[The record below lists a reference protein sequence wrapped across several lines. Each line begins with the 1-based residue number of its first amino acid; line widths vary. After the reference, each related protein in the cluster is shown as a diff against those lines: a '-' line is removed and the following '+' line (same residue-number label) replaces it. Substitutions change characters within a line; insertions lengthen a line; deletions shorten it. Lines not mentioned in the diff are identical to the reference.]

1 MTLRKWI
8 LALALVGLLTAAGC
22 AGAAVAAPN
31 DQEDSNGDAA
41 DEGPQAN
48 QGIDVDVDV
57 EIVDVGERPFLGLA
71 VAPLGE
77 RARERL
83 EVPEGTGGVRVVAVL
98 PKGPAKEAGVERN
111 DVLTA
116 VNGTTVEDPKG
127 LHELVAALEPGAVA
141 TLTIIREG
149 EPQDISITVGEAPA
163 RLKHRV
169 RVRGSASGGL
179 PGLRGLLGLVN
190 DRHKLVD
197 GQVRVMD
204 GEGEIVTFTV
214 TSGSAVSVSGDSL
227 ELEKPTG
234 EQVTFTLGEGVV
246 VLKGGRRVE
255 PDALEPDDKLTVVQ
269 RNGEVKAVVA
279 GPLNRHVGLHL
290 PSGVRGHLRG
300 LHISPELF
308 ESVDNPEEL
317 FERLRRKLGPGADA
331 DGVEDRL
338 ERFRRHFQQ
347 IEERIQERLKQ
358 LEEAEPE
365 TALQSQSL

>member
-48 QGIDVDVDV
+48 PGNRR
-57 EIVDVGERPFLGLA
+57 GCGNRGCGRAPLLGLA

-77 RARERL
+77 RARSGWRSPRGRAACGWL
-83 EVPEGTGGVRVVAVL
+83 RCCPRAGQG
-98 PKGPAKEAGVERN
+98 AGVERN

-190 DRHKLVD
+190 GRHKLVD

-214 TSGSAVSVSGDSL
+214 TSGSLSRSAATRWSWRS
-227 ELEKPTG
+227 P
-234 EQVTFTLGEGVV
+234 
-246 VLKGGRRVE
+246 RV
-255 PDALEPDDKLTVVQ
+255 K
-269 RNGEVKAVVA
+269 R
-279 GPLNRHVGLHL
+279 
-290 PSGVRGHLRG
+290 
-300 LHISPELF
+300 
-308 ESVDNPEEL
+308 
-317 FERLRRKLGPGADA
+317 
-331 DGVEDRL
+331 
-338 ERFRRHFQQ
+338 
-347 IEERIQERLKQ
+347 
-358 LEEAEPE
+358 
-365 TALQSQSL
+365 

>member
-1 MTLRKWI
+1 M
-8 LALALVGLLTAAGC
+8 
-22 AGAAVAAPN
+22 
-31 DQEDSNGDAA
+31 
-41 DEGPQAN
+41 
-48 QGIDVDVDV
+48 
-57 EIVDVGERPFLGLA
+57 
-71 VAPLGE
+71 
-77 RARERL
+77 
-83 EVPEGTGGVRVVAVL
+83 RVVAVL

-169 RVRGSASGGL
+169 RVRGNASGGL

-317 FERLRRKLGPGADA
+317 FERLRRKLGPMGSRIGWSAFGATSSRSRS
-331 DGVEDRL
+331 G
-338 ERFRRHFQQ
+338 FR
-347 IEERIQERLKQ
+347 
-358 LEEAEPE
+358 
-365 TALQSQSL
+365 SG